1 MLIPIIFNKNFMKNI
16 FKYLLVALVSAFVF
30 TACDRSADRDWTTP
44 EPSFT
49 LYDTTLGAAVLYP
62 TMENNPF
69 ILRWDNSKTTGGTYS
84 VVISNTEDFATKVE
98 LGTSTS
104 NTFTTT
110 IGELNT
116 AMLQAGLSPY
126 SSQNAYI
133 RVETGAEV
141 SNAISF
147 MVTPYPSAKPV
158 ITAPTAGKVIV
169 LNSAAP
175 DDAAQTVTWTDYAT
189 YGTDVTYL
197 VEIAPKGTTNFVSAG
212 FVNNLKTLDV
222 TNKSLND
229 TVLKLGAAPTVAA
242 DYDIRVTATTKS
254 TGGTINITSDVV
266 TVNITPYVAF
276 KDMYLVGEAVAADW
290 NPDNNNQALFRDPS
304 NTNKFTFVGYFNA
317 GGFKVIEKKGSWQPQ
332 WGQNGGVL
340 AVNDGSA
347 SDPGT
352 FNIPAAGYYTFE
364 MDILAQTYSITP
376 YTASATTYDFVG
388 LIGGFTG
395 WSSDFPLEK
404 STFDAHQWTA
414 KDVSLPAGEVKFRA
428 NSDWA
433 VSWGPTKVLQP
444 ISGISGQGVQGGEN
458 VILESEGIYDI
469 YFNDLDGRYI
479 FVKK

>member
-1 MLIPIIFNKNFMKNI
+1 MKNI
-16 FKYLLVALVSAFVF
+16 LKFLFAAILIPFIFGSCAN
-30 TACDRSADRDWTTP
+30 DADRDWTTAD
-44 EPSFT
+44 PSFK
-49 LYDTTLGAAVLYP
+49 LYNTTLSSNVLYP
-62 TMENNPF
+62 TMANNPF
-69 ILRWDNSKTTGGTYS
+69 RLTWDNNAGGGQPYTVQLSSTADFAKPIVLGTATDNTYS
-84 VVISNTEDFATKVE
+84 S
-98 LGTSTS
+98 
-104 NTFTTT
+104 T
-110 IGELNT
+110 IGALNT
-116 AMLQAGLSPY
+116 ALLQGGYSPY
-126 SSQNAYI
+126 TSQKVYV
-133 RVETGAEV
+133 RVITGTYV
-141 SNAISF
+141 SNSISF
-147 MVTPYPSAKPV
+147 DVTPYPSAKPV

-175 DDAAQTVTWTDYAT
+175 NDAAQTVTWTDYAS

-212 FVNNLKTLDV
+212 FVNNLKTLDL
-222 TNKSLND
+222 TNKALND
-229 TVLKLGAAPTVAA
+229 AVLKLGAAPKVAA

-304 NTNKFTFVGYFNA
+304 NTNKFTFVGYFKA

-332 WGQNGGVL
+332 WGQDGGVL
-340 AVNDGSA
+340 TFNDGSA

-364 MDILAQTYSITP
+364 MDIVAKTYSITP